1 MKRLRVLAGLLNLGL
16 VSVAQAGV
24 ALAPTS
30 ISSPQGDFGGGNAL
44 ENIINQSGLSAT
56 YISGVTDFGS
66 FTATTT
72 HSFPGNSGFTAT
84 ESSGPQQFSFDLGAL
99 TTIIG
104 IAIWNT
110 NSVGAVTSFELYSDT
125 DFDFNNGTSELLIS
139 DTPLL
144 TGLEPAPAQVFSF
157 DAITTRYIHINGT
170 GSLAP
175 PDFYGL
181 GEVVFEV
188 VEPQGPVP
196 ALDIKPGSCPNSFN
210 RNSNGVLPV
219 GLLGTDEFDVADVD
233 LSTVV
238 ISRADGVGGTASPN
252 EGPPGPHSVFQDV
265 GTPFDGELCD
275 CHEMEGDGID
285 DLSMKFRSQE
295 LVEALELNDLPHGAL
310 VELCV
315 SGTLLDG
322 AEFQACDCIRLVPP
336 GMGALQTISAAGNY
350 GLEPGSPPIDA
361 EDNSAIPIELST
373 DPDSNPLIDDPNT
386 VDSGRGTP
394 PIVDMGAYELQAA
407 CDGDTNDDG
416 VVNVDDLTNVI
427 LDWGTDGSANGGDL
441 TGPIAGSP
449 PDGTVG
455 VNDLNAVIV
464 GWGACP

>member
-1 MKRLRVLAGLLNLGL
+1 
-16 VSVAQAGV
+16 
-24 ALAPTS
+24 
-30 ISSPQGDFGGGNAL
+30 
-44 ENIINQSGLSAT
+44 
-56 YISGVTDFGS
+56 
-66 FTATTT
+66 
-72 HSFPGNSGFTAT
+72 
-84 ESSGPQQFSFDLGAL
+84 
-99 TTIIG
+99 
-104 IAIWNT
+104 
-110 NSVGAVTSFELYSDT
+110 
-125 DFDFNNGTSELLIS
+125 
-139 DTPLL
+139 
-144 TGLEPAPAQVFSF
+144 
-157 DAITTRYIHINGT
+157 
-170 GSLAP
+170 
-175 PDFYGL
+175 
-181 GEVVFEV
+181 
-188 VEPQGPVP
+188 
-196 ALDIKPGSCPNSFN
+196 
-210 RNSNGVLPV
+210 
-219 GLLGTDEFDVADVD
+219 
-233 LSTVV
+233 
-238 ISRADGVGGTASPN
+238 
-252 EGPPGPHSVFQDV
+252 
-265 GTPFDGELCD
+265 
-275 CHEMEGDGID
+275 MEGDGID

-455 VNDLNAVIV
+455 ANDLNAVIV